1 MFFSGEISI
10 PVSLTYLDNKVI
22 YVASKFG
29 DSQLIKLLYEL
40 NQSGSH
46 ITVLDKYLN
55 LGPIVD
61 MCLVDI
67 DQRGQEQI
75 VTCSGMLVFRYC
87 LFKTKDLYII
97 YLFFIFL

>member
-1 MFFSGEISI
+1 M
-10 PVSLTYLDNKVI
+10 DNKVI

-29 DSQLIKLLYEL
+29 DSQLIKLHYEF
-40 NQSGSH
+40 NENGSH
-46 ITVLDKYLN
+46 ITLLDQYLN

-75 VTCSGMLVFRYC
+75 VTCSGMFSRYC
-87 LFKTKDLYII
+87 LFKKLKRRIYLEII
-97 YLFFIFL
+97 SLFFINNLKGHIKMDLLEL

>member
-1 MFFSGEISI
+1 M
-10 PVSLTYLDNKVI
+10 DNKVV

-29 DSQLIKLLYEL
+29 DSQLIKLHYEL
-40 NQSGSH
+40 NETGAH
-46 ITVLDKYLN
+46 ITLLDQFLN

-75 VTCSGMLVFRYC
+75 VTCSGMFSGYC
-87 LFKTKDLYII
+87 LFKKIKKKVILRNN
-97 YLFFIFL
+97 

>member
-1 MFFSGEISI
+1 
-10 PVSLTYLDNKVI
+10 LDNKVI

-29 DSQLIKLLYEL
+29 DSQLIKLNYEL
-40 NQSGSH
+40 NQSGSY
-46 ITVLDKYLN
+46 ITILDKYLN

-75 VTCSGMLVFRYC
+75 VTCSGMFS
-87 LFKTKDLYII
+87 I
-97 YLFFIFL
+97 